1 MESPEYDRIECLTE
15 CQCSFRAAGLGGASK
30 QQSGGYQ
37 IAMVGEILATLD
49 EGGDLVG
56 VEYSETADRLW

>member
-1 MESPEYDRIECLTE
+1 MESLEYDRIECLTE
-15 CQCSFRAAGLGGASK
+15 CLCSVRAAGLGGASK
-30 QQSGGYQ
+30 QQSSRYQ

-56 VEYSETADRLW
+56 VEYSGTADRLW